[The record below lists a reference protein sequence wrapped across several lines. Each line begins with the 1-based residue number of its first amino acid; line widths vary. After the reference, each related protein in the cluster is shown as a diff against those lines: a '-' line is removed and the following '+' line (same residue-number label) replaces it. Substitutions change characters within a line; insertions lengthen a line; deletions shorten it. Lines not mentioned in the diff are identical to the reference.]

1 MIINNPTKIIKV
13 PTGSFKIAN
22 KSGCLKDYMVYLKL
36 KSFNIEG
43 AFLRGSM
50 NTVADCLGYSIA
62 MFRNYLKR
70 LSRLGW
76 LIKDKTSYQLIGYNA
91 LWKRFGYSFKK
102 QEKGLIGSKI
112 LKIETKNLDQ
122 LENEI
127 IVQELKCNFEAQE
140 KEVLR
145 KHVEQYVPK
154 NADTDKNVRK
164 MRKQLI
170 SRFNRMKWL
179 SYQLI
184 SIRRNNRLFNS
195 VNYDINV
202 SCQSIANMFG
212 YKSAM
217 QGHKMEQRLMNSGYI
232 KVANRKL
239 LIAKNVSADAF
250 KALCLPSNYL
260 HLSGNIYRQLVNE
273 ISFL

>member
-1 MIINNPTKIIKV
+1 M
-13 PTGSFKIAN
+13 
-22 KSGCLKDYMVYLKL
+22 
-36 KSFNIEG
+36 
-43 AFLRGSM
+43 
-50 NTVADCLGYSIA
+50 
-62 MFRNYLKR
+62 
-70 LSRLGW
+70 
-76 LIKDKTSYQLIGYNA
+76 
-91 LWKRFGYSFKK
+91 
-102 QEKGLIGSKI
+102 
-112 LKIETKNLDQ
+112 
-122 LENEI
+122 
-127 IVQELKCNFEAQE
+127 KCNFEAQE

-145 KHVEQYVPK
+145 NHVEQYVPK